1 MVAKAPDHLASFEVE
16 CLQRPFWPIASLEA
30 VDSPRLL
37 ETTSLKTPVKIF
49 LSAKKGKIR
58 LKFDFYSKFVTSDDL
73 IRPRNCFFS
82 KTDVESVI
90 LIYNL

>member
-1 MVAKAPDHLASFEVE
+1 MVTKAPDRLASLEVE
-16 CLQRPFWPIASLEA
+16 CLQRPFWPLASLEA

-37 ETTSLKTPVKIF
+37 ETTSLKNSRQDLSFDKKVK
-49 LSAKKGKIR
+49 KR